1 MASGGDT
8 SIRGFDWMSVSWGTL
23 VLLASGLWACQA
35 TARRPAREGHLEV
48 SWNGKDR
55 GSVAGTATAR
65 WCGLLRVM
73 EVRLVRGDTGVAVA
87 LYPVRS
93 PASGTYPVVAPA
105 KAESLPPAAA
115 IGVRWLGQSVVQGFQ
130 GESGQVVLQRSSAGL
145 FSGRLKARARSVVD
159 TQHIALNGSFR
170 DLILTPDS
178 LGCSPTDEDM
188 DEDAETVDT
197 GVH

>member
-1 MASGGDT
+1 
-8 SIRGFDWMSVSWGTL
+8 MSVSWGTV

-35 TARRPAREGHLEV
+35 TARRPAPQGHLEV
-48 SWNGKDR
+48 SWTGKVS
-55 GSVAGTATAR
+55 GSVGGMATAR
-65 WCGLLRVM
+65 WCGLLRVL
-73 EVRLVRGDTGVAVA
+73 ELRLVRGDTGIAVA
-87 LYPVRS
+87 IYPVRS
-93 PASGTYPVVAPA
+93 PVPGVYRVVAPA

-115 IGVRWLGQSVVQGFQ
+115 IAVRWLGQTVVQGFR

-145 FSGRLKARARSVVD
+145 FSGRLKGRARSVVD
-159 TQHIALNGSFR
+159 TQHLTLNGSFR

-178 LGCSPTDEDM
+178 LGCAPTDDDR